1 LFRKGDYEAARSE
14 LLAAHETNPSEP
26 DLCGA
31 LLRVCFALGDYA
43 RGAKQAEALLA
54 EQDVASRP
62 ASDFKYYVESAY
74 DSKDEFNKHLDA
86 LTKAAADKV
95 SAADEYLLLGV
106 IQFSRSQWR
115 QCADALGEWQGLNLD
130 KAQNVAVLKLLEHA
144 RKNS

>member
-1 LFRKGDYEAARSE
+1 
-14 LLAAHETNPSEP
+14 
-26 DLCGA
+26 
-31 LLRVCFALGDYA
+31 
-43 RGAKQAEALLA
+43 
-54 EQDVASRP
+54 
-62 ASDFKYYVESAY
+62 VESAY